1 MSQGAQTF
9 FEYFGRIQVGFWEN
23 SSWHLGE
30 FKLAFR
36 RIQNDFWENYLRRI
50 TTKFF
55 QLG

>member
-30 FKLAFR
+30 FKMTSG
-36 RIQNDFWENYLRRI
+36 RIILGEL
-50 TTKFF
+50 
-55 QLG
+55 QLNFSN